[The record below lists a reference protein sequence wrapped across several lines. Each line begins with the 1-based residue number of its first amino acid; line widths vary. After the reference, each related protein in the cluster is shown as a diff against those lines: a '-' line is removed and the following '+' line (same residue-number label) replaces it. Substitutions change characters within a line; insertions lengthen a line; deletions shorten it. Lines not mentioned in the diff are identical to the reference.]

1 MLVVRKA
8 QEKDIDEIASLHVK
22 AFKDFFLSELGVN
35 FLKTYY
41 KAVLKSC
48 DGLLLVVEKDK
59 EIYGFCAASK
69 KSQGFNKHLVKENLI
84 SFGLQGIR
92 LLLVRPTALLRL
104 LRNFDKRDSNHEDKG
119 DYAELYSIAVIP
131 KAQGSGAGKLLL
143 QQLELEIKESGIK
156 ELSLTTDY
164 CNNDNV
170 IGFYKST
177 GYDIMYEFIT
187 YPQRKMYRMIKTLK

>member
-1 MLVVRKA
+1 ML
-8 QEKDIDEIASLHVK
+8 
-22 AFKDFFLSELGVN
+22 LSN
-35 FLKTYY
+35 
-41 KAVLKSC
+41 
-48 DGLLLVVEKDK
+48 LVTL
-59 EIYGFCAASK
+59 ASK
-69 KSQGFNKHLVKENLI
+69 RFICLS
-84 SFGLQGIR
+84 
-92 LLLVRPTALLRL
+92 
-104 LRNFDKRDSNHEDKG
+104 NFDKRDSNHEDKG